1 MHDHR
6 RSTTK
11 LVAIVLF
18 IVLGGFASADRPE
31 AHFGLGGARKVGS
44 VEVLWR
50 DGSKTVL
57 KGPIPPNSE
66 LTVRRA
72 K

>member
-1 MHDHR
+1 M
-6 RSTTK
+6 
-11 LVAIVLF
+11 VLF

-31 AHFGLGGARKVGS
+31 AHFGLGDARKVDS
-44 VEVLWR
+44 VKVLWR
-50 DGSKTVL
+50 DGSRTVL
-57 KGPIPPNSE
+57 QGPIAPNSE